1 MRGGEEKDSKR
12 KKRKELLLMKVVF
25 VTWLYMKRHK
35 GLFIGT
41 KVRKRKSQRLKAK
54 NIKAHQEVQFGEV
67 VGNV

>member
-1 MRGGEEKDSKR
+1 
-12 KKRKELLLMKVVF
+12 
-25 VTWLYMKRHK
+25 MKRHK